1 MKMSES
7 GSKTRVDRKSDSDA
21 VEVTCSRFTRIV
33 GFPRSPTQPDSV
45 DHFLAQASFFP
56 TLTAS
61 AFLHTSSRQSLHL
74 TDRGPYIS
82 CCEGQKFLPAIE
94 DKI

>member
-1 MKMSES
+1 MMKMSES

-21 VEVTCSRFTRIV
+21 VGVTCSRFTRIV
-33 GFPRSPTQPDSV
+33 GFPRSPTQPGD

-61 AFLHTSSRQSLHL
+61 AFLHTS
-74 TDRGPYIS
+74 
-82 CCEGQKFLPAIE
+82 
-94 DKI
+94 